1 MQEHLVV
8 STQEHMMLM
17 MKEQKKLILTLEQ
30 KSIEFETLCEKLNKT
45 EMELTSIKSS
55 NILKLNLAE
64 EFPRSNAV
72 APDRLM
78 HESVENICSAYSKE
92 IDQFGS
98 DYRTKARQIINFDAA
113 RAKVIEILMCREIFN
128 NTKFSKHLLETV
140 IQEYVDAIQGGIQKV
155 KEIFQQQMLS
165 SQYFKS
171 FPDKL
176 TEMKNILPSS
186 FYKLVEI
193 LKHES
198 EVYCSVL
205 QKKQMVEFDKSLE
218 DEIEQLEHK
227 LFSMNPDWCINGF
240 SYYGFRC
247 SSHNTLISEYCVD
260 ITIKLNPLKITRNLH
275 NDRSGRKRDMFLVS
289 ETGVVKADIAYRKNN
304 PTHDIYTFGKSLDEL
319 RKMGFIVNNNILV
332 KIK

>member
-17 MKEQKKLILTLEQ
+17 MKELEQ
-30 KSIEFETLCEKLNKT
+30 KSIEIETLCDKLNKT
-45 EMELTSIKSS
+45 QMELTSIKLS

-64 EFPRSNAV
+64 EFPCSNAV

-78 HESVENICSAYSKE
+78 HELVVNICSAYSKE
-92 IDQFGS
+92 IDQFGCH
-98 DYRTKARQIINFDAA
+98 YRKMARQIINLDAA
-113 RAKVIEILMCREIFN
+113 CVKVTELLMCRGISN
-128 NTKFSKHLLETV
+128 NTKISKHLLETV
-140 IQEYVDAIQGGIQKV
+140 IHEYVDAIQEGIQKV
-155 KEIFQQQMLS
+155 KEIFQQHMLS
-165 SQYFKS
+165 SKYFKS

-198 EVYCSVL
+198 DVYCSVL

-227 LFSMNPDWCINGF
+227 LFSINPCECINGF
-240 SYYGFRC
+240 SYYVFRC
-247 SSHNTLISEYCVD
+247 SSHNTLTSEYCVD
-260 ITIKLNPLKITRNLH
+260 ITITLNPLKIIRNLH
-275 NDRSGRKRDMFLVS
+275 NDRCGRKKDLFLVS

-304 PTHDIYTFGKSLDEL
+304 PTHDVYTFGESWDEL
-319 RKMGFIVNNNILV
+319 KRMGFIVNNNILV
-332 KIK
+332 KIN